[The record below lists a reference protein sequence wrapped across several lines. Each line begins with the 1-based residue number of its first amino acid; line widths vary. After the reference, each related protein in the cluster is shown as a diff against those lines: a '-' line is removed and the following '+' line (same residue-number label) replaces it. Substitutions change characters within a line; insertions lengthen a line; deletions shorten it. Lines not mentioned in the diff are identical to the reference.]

1 MRNYKFIVF
10 TCVIAMLCSCAG
22 TKRQPVDLIIYNGV
36 VYTVDSV
43 NTIVQ
48 SFAVKDGKI
57 IAVGTNDQV
66 VGKYEANEMVDA
78 LGKAIY
84 PGFYDAHCHFNGYG
98 FSLKMVD
105 LVGTKSFVEVVQRI
119 VDFQK
124 KNNALWI
131 TGRGW
136 DQNDWDVKEF
146 PTKDTLDKLFPNTP
160 LIVRRVDGHGALANQ
175 AALDKAGVTVN
186 SKISGGIVDVKNG
199 KLTGILID
207 NAIGLVEKAIPEP
220 TARQNFEALLAAQN
234 NCFAVG
240 LTTVDDAG
248 LSKNVVMLIDSMHK
262 SGDLKMRIYAM
273 LTSSDENLDHYLQHG
288 PYKTE
293 RLNVSSFK
301 FYADGALGSRGAC
314 LLQPYSDKPDQI
326 GFFLKDIPYYKEQA
340 QKLYDKGFQMNT
352 HCIGDSANRFILN
365 VYGAVLKGKNDRR
378 WRIEHAQVINKEDFH
393 LFKEYSIVPSV
404 QATHCTSDMD
414 WADERLGPERIK
426 GAYAYKELLKQNGYI
441 AGGSDFPV
449 EDINPLFGFYSAIT
463 RMHQDGTPKDGFQV
477 ENGLSR
483 EEALRSMTIWAARSN
498 FEEHERG
505 SLEPGKMADFVVL
518 EQDIM
523 KIDSLKAY
531 DVKVMCTYVNGEL
544 VYRNK

>member
-1 MRNYKFIVF
+1 
-10 TCVIAMLCSCAG
+10 
-22 TKRQPVDLIIYNGV
+22 
-36 VYTVDSV
+36 
-43 NTIVQ
+43 
-48 SFAVKDGKI
+48 
-57 IAVGTNDQV
+57 
-66 VGKYEANEMVDA
+66 
-78 LGKAIY
+78 
-84 PGFYDAHCHFNGYG
+84 
-98 FSLKMVD
+98 
-105 LVGTKSFVEVVQRI
+105 
-119 VDFQK
+119 
-124 KNNALWI
+124 
-131 TGRGW
+131 
-136 DQNDWDVKEF
+136 
-146 PTKDTLDKLFPNTP
+146 
-160 LIVRRVDGHGALANQ
+160 
-175 AALDKAGVTVN
+175 
-186 SKISGGIVDVKNG
+186 
-199 KLTGILID
+199 
-207 NAIGLVEKAIPEP
+207 
-220 TARQNFEALLAAQN
+220 
-234 NCFAVG
+234 
-240 LTTVDDAG
+240 
-248 LSKNVVMLIDSMHK
+248 
-262 SGDLKMRIYAM
+262 
-273 LTSSDENLDHYLQHG
+273 
-288 PYKTE
+288 
-293 RLNVSSFK
+293 
-301 FYADGALGSRGAC
+301 
-314 LLQPYSDKPDQI
+314 
-326 GFFLKDIPYYKEQA
+326 
-340 QKLYDKGFQMNT
+340 MNT

>member
-1 MRNYKFIVF
+1 MRNSKFVLF
-10 TCVIAMLCSCAG
+10 TCLITMLCSCAG
-22 TKRQPVDLIIYNGV
+22 TKKEQVDLVVHNGV

-48 SFAVKDGKI
+48 SFAVKEGKI
-57 IAVGTNDQV
+57 IALGTNDEV
-66 VGKYEANEMVDA
+66 IGKYEAKEKVDA
-78 LGKAIY
+78 CGKAIY

-98 FSLKMVD
+98 MSLKMVD
-105 LVGTKSFVEVVQRI
+105 LVGTKSFAEVVQRT

-124 KNNALWI
+124 KNNGLWI

-136 DQNDWDVKEF
+136 DQNDWGVKEF

-160 LIVRRVDGHGALANQ
+160 LILRRVDGHGALANQ
-175 AALDKAGVTVN
+175 AAFDKAGVTVD
-186 SKISGGIVDVKNG
+186 SKISGGIVEVKNG

-207 NAIGLVEKAIPEP
+207 NAIDLVEKAIPEP
-220 TARQNFEALLAAQN
+220 AVKQNFEAILAAQN

-248 LSKNVVMLIDSMHK
+248 LSKNIVMLIDSMHK

-273 LTSSDENLDHYLQHG
+273 LTSNDENLDYYLQHG

-314 LLQPYSDKPDQI
+314 LLQPYSDRPGQN
-326 GFFLKDIPYYKEQA
+326 GFLLKDISYYKEQA
-340 QKLYDKGFQMNT
+340 QKLFDKGFQMNT

-365 VYGAVLKGKNDRR
+365 VYGAVLKGKNDKR

-414 WADERLGPERIK
+414 WADERLGSERIK

-463 RMHQDGTPKDGFQV
+463 RMHQDGTPKEGFQV

-498 FEEHERG
+498 FEEYERG
-505 SLEPGKMADFVVL
+505 SLEPGKMADFVIL
-518 EQDIM
+518 EEDIM
-523 KIDSLKAY
+523 KIDSSKIY
-531 DVKVMCTYVNGEL
+531 NVKVAGTYINGDM
-544 VYRNK
+544 VYRGK